1 LAEISPI
8 ASPSNRISAIE
19 NRKSEVG
26 DRMNDANDIN
36 APKRPL
42 SEISHLFLS
51 GIRDQAGG
59 EHRPR
64 PVRVPPNATSI
75 TPPSMTQQRPPA
87 PEAPASSMRMSSADV
102 DLTPEEFASV
112 FGNAPATEQP
122 AMVVGASLD
131 SGVATRRRVTAV
143 FGATPQ
149 PESIAD
155 AALAYAASL
164 AARDER
170 IGVIALD
177 GVECRVQC
185 VACEGDD
192 TVIEDAEL
200 AERVDARELSDA
212 LTEMNHDVDRWLV
225 VIADPRRGDAREA
238 LRRADDWTMLSTC
251 DHDGIVG
258 GYRALKGLAEGAK
271 APLAIALI
279 DAPDAM
285 QANKVYSKLAGVCRQ
300 FLDWDVRHETLEDDV
315 EHASV
320 RTAYR
325 AQARTESTSSRAAWS
340 AISGLLALAPDAA
353 ADHAHYG
360 EPMTAAPAA
369 KPLVIPSLARP
380 LAAAPEPT
388 PVVEAIQPVVEAP
401 APVAETPAPAVEP
414 KPVAAPVLTMTNDDE
429 VIDLP
434 EGTSVLSA
442 VLKAGTQLL
451 ATPIAPPMCP
461 GATIAVGRDRA
472 LVLVAQAGAGL
483 AGVDAIAAAVRWLDE
498 SKQLVAMAMP
508 QLAIDA
514 SVPTRVLLLVDQAD
528 RAAIAVRPL
537 FAGSDGRVSVRSY
550 RRLRWAGRV
559 GLLLEAA

>member
-1 LAEISPI
+1 MSDHENDRKT
-8 ASPSNRISAIE
+8 AS
-19 NRKSEVG
+19 
-26 DRMNDANDIN
+26 
-36 APKRPL
+36 RPL

-59 EHRPR
+59 ENRAR
-64 PVRVPPNATSI
+64 PVRVPPTVG
-75 TPPSMTQQRPPA
+75 QRPAA
-87 PEAPASSMRMSSADV
+87 PEAPTMRMSAEV
-102 DLTPEEFASV
+102 DLTPEEFAGV
-112 FGNAPATEQP
+112 FGNAAPPPAP
-122 AMVVGASLD
+122 AMIVGAPID
-131 SGVATRRRVTAV
+131 GNVARRRRVTAV
-143 FGATPQ
+143 FGAGAQ
-149 PESIAD
+149 SDGVAD

-185 VACEGDD
+185 VACEPDD
-192 TVIEDAEL
+192 SAADDADL
-200 AERVDARELSDA
+200 AERVDARELTDA
-212 LTEMNHDVDRWLV
+212 LTELNHDVDRWLV
-225 VIADPRRGDAREA
+225 VLGDPRRADAREA
-238 LRRADDWTMLSTC
+238 LCRADDWTMLSTC
-251 DHDGIVG
+251 DHDGIVS
-258 GYRALKGLAEGAK
+258 GYRALKGLAEAGAK
-271 APLAIALI
+271 SPLSIALT

-285 QANKVYSKLAGVCRQ
+285 QANKVYAKLAGVCRQ

-325 AQARTESTSSRAAWS
+325 AQARADSTSSRAAWS
-340 AISGLLALAPDAA
+340 AIGGLLALAPDAA
-353 ADHAHYG
+353 ADEAHYG
-360 EPMTAAPAA
+360 DRAEVAPAA
-369 KPLVIPSLARP
+369 KPLVIPPIARP
-380 LAAAPEPT
+380 IAALPSIAP
-388 PVVEAIQPVVEAP
+388 IVEAP
-401 APVAETPAPAVEP
+401 VPIAEVAMPIAEPTLELKPITLASPAV
-414 KPVAAPVLTMTNDDE
+414 AAAADDE
-429 VIDLP
+429 IIDLP
-434 EGTSVLSA
+434 AGTSILAA

-461 GATIAVGRDRA
+461 GATIAVDRDRA
-472 LVLVAQAGAGL
+472 LVLVAQAGDGL

-514 SVPTRVLLLVDQAD
+514 SLATRVLLLVDQAD